1 MLSGIPR
8 FSGPRETLHLGRFL
22 LRHRDVGSRSSS
34 RWALGAPR
42 PALSLLTG
50 LVLFIPEPGCGQS
63 GIHVVSGRVI
73 QEGEPH
79 GIPGAT
85 VSLGPDFVSLSGPSG
100 GFRFPRVPDGRHT
113 LRVEAMGYRSRAI
126 PLVIHSDTTLL
137 VELQVEPIPLDSLLV
152 RGGSVNVRGRVL
164 DGVTGGSVPQ
174 AWVRTPF
181 SSEVYTRSD
190 GSFRLKGVPRGYPA
204 PIDIGAYRYLPR
216 SDTLLAHGDTT
227 LSITLSPD
235 SLAVKMFERA
245 AEQMDIRARR
255 VSLSQVQLSRD
266 LIERRIY
273 HSLGELIRTKTGRR
287 VSTECLFI
295 DEVRQPFVEVLDTY
309 FASEIERIEIFGRGR
324 MIRIYTQDFVARNLT
339 KVGGLPPVVYVMPG
353 VCF

>member
-1 MLSGIPR
+1 
-8 FSGPRETLHLGRFL
+8 
-22 LRHRDVGSRSSS
+22 V
-34 RWALGAPR
+34 
-42 PALSLLTG
+42 G
-50 LVLFIPEPGCGQS
+50 LVLFIPDPGYGQF

-85 VSLGPDFVSLSGPSG
+85 VSLGRDLVSLSGPAG
-100 GFRFPRVPDGRHT
+100 AFRFPKVPGGRYT

-126 PLVIHSDTTLL
+126 SLVIHSDTTLL
-137 VELQVEPIPLDSLLV
+137 VELEVQPIPIDSLLV

-164 DGVTGGSVPQ
+164 DGVTGGSIPE
-174 AWVRTPF
+174 AWVHTPF
-181 SSEVYTRSD
+181 SAEVYTRSD
-190 GSFRLKGVPRGYPA
+190 GSFRLRGIPRGYPA

-227 LSITLSPD
+227 LSIALSPD
-235 SLAVKMFERA
+235 SLAMKMFERA
-245 AEQMDIRARR
+245 AEQMDLRARR
-255 VSLSQVQLSRD
+255 VNLSQVQLSREF
-266 LIERRIY
+266 IERRIS

-324 MIRIYTQDFVARNLT
+324 MIRIYTQDFVARNLN
-339 KVGGLPPVVYVMPG
+339 KVEGLPPAVYVMPG